1 MDLQDVLW
9 LSLKDL
15 SEKKVRTALT
25 IVMVVIGIAAIVS
38 LTSLTAG
45 ISKSIGASLST
56 LGPTSIIVVPSGTQ
70 TFTASDVSLLS
81 SLPNVTSVT
90 PVIEGS
96 ANLYSGNQNESVT
109 VVGVSSA
116 GTSHILGENE
126 SVYQGSLYKDTI
138 NPSGLIGYS
147 LAFPSGY
154 SGVQQIKVGE
164 PATLRVL
171 GRGGSTVTISIVG
184 VMPSVSSL
192 IVPVNTGV
200 FVSLQAAQVLLHRS
214 SYSAILVT
222 ASNLSTV
229 NATSSLISTVYGKGA
244 SVITTSQILS
254 TVSSVIGSLGLLFG
268 AIAGV
273 SLLVAAI
280 GIMNIM
286 LIAVYERTHEIGI
299 LKALGFKNRHIL
311 LIFMFQ
317 ALIIGFVGG
326 VIGIGIGAGA
336 AYGIATVLS
345 GGSSHNATSAS
356 PAHPTSIVRSRGR
369 SAVAFGGGGGS
380 GSSGGSSIQFTPV
393 FPVATIID
401 AIIVSMLVSVVAGV
415 YPAWRA
421 SKMEPID
428 ALREL

>member
-25 IVMVVIGIAAIVS
+25 IVMVVIGIAAIIA

-45 ISKSIGASLST
+45 ISKSIGSSLST
-56 LGPTSIIVVPSGTQ
+56 LGPTSIIVVPSSTE

-109 VVGVSSA
+109 VIGVSSA
-116 GTSHILGENE
+116 GTSHLLGQNE
-126 SVYQGSLYKDTI
+126 SIYQGSLYKDTI
-138 NPSGLIGYS
+138 NPSADIGYS

-154 SGVQQIKVGE
+154 SGVQQINVGE
-164 PATLRVL
+164 PATLRIL
-171 GRGGSTVTISIVG
+171 GKNGGTVSISIIG
-184 VMPSVSSL
+184 IMPSVSSF

-200 FVSLQAAQVLLHRS
+200 FVSLQAAEVLLHRS
-214 SYSAILVT
+214 SYSSILVT
-222 ASNLSTV
+222 ASNLSSV
-229 NATSSLISTVYGKGA
+229 NATSSLIGTIYGKGA
-244 SVITTSQILS
+244 TVITTSQILS
-254 TVSSVIGSLGLLFG
+254 TVSSVIGGLGLLFG

-280 GIMNIM
+280 GIMNVM

-299 LKALGFKNRHIL
+299 LKALGFKSNNIL

-317 ALIIGFVGG
+317 ALIIGLIGG
-326 VIGIGIGAGA
+326 VIGIGLGAGA
-336 AYGIATVLS
+336 AYGLAGALS
-345 GGSSHNATSAS
+345 GGSPHNSTSTHSTAFS
-356 PAHPTSIVRSRGR
+356 NQRG
-369 SAVAFGGGGGS
+369 SGGNIFGGGS
-380 GSSGGSSIQFTPV
+380 GGSGGSSSLQFTPV
-393 FPVATIID
+393 FPITTIVE
-401 AIIVSMLVSVVAGV
+401 AIVVSMIVSVIAGV

>member
-1 MDLQDVLW
+1 MLW

-15 SEKKVRTALT
+15 SEKKIRTALT
-25 IVMVVIGIAAIVS
+25 IVMVVIGIAAIIS

-45 ISKSIGASLST
+45 ISKSIGVSLST
-56 LGPTSIIVVPSGTQ
+56 LGPTSIIVVPSGTE

-138 NPSGLIGYS
+138 NPSAVIGYS

-154 SGVQQIKVGE
+154 SGIQQVKVGE
-164 PATLRVL
+164 PATLRLL
-171 GRGGSTVTISIVG
+171 GRSGSTVTISIVG

-192 IVPVNTGV
+192 IIPVNTGV

-254 TVSSVIGSLGLLFG
+254 TVSSVIGGLGLLFG

-326 VIGIGIGAGA
+326 VIGIGLGAGA
-336 AYGIATVLS
+336 AYGLATALS
-345 GGSSHNATSAS
+345 GSSHNATST
-356 PAHPTSIVRSRGR
+356 PAQSSSAARARGG
-369 SAVAFGGGGGS
+369 SGVAFGGGGGF
-380 GSSGGSSIQFTPV
+380 GSSGGSGSSSIQFTPV

-401 AIIVSMLVSVVAGV
+401 AIIVSMIVSVVAGV